1 MQYDLL
7 AKRKKAN
14 RKSRGRKKAPQFNNV
29 VVFLHAENSENVA
42 ATREGHTHTAYI
54 FMTLPVSASS
64 SSHSRSTGNNKKK
77 QKAARTTINTKSNV
91 IPFLIFISGFQK
103 SPRNTA

>member
-54 FMTLPVSASS
+54 FMTLPVSVPGYSS
-64 SSHSRSTGNNKKK
+64 
-77 QKAARTTINTKSNV
+77 
-91 IPFLIFISGFQK
+91 LIT
-103 SPRNTA
+103 R

>member
-14 RKSRGRKKAPQFNNV
+14 KKAGGRKKAPQFNNV

-77 QKAARTTINTKSNV
+77 AKGSKNNNKHQKQRHS
-91 IPFLIFISGFQK
+91 IPHFYFWLSK
-103 SPRNTA
+103 VT

>member
-1 MQYDLL
+1 
-7 AKRKKAN
+7 
-14 RKSRGRKKAPQFNNV
+14 
-29 VVFLHAENSENVA
+29 
-42 ATREGHTHTAYI
+42 
-54 FMTLPVSASS
+54 MTLPVSASS